1 MGVSINV
8 CKGIRAKR
16 WRCFWKEADEGQA
29 AAVIE
34 GRVPDAGDAVRDRDA
49 GQLAAVVEGIIPD
62 GSDRL
67 ARDRVGNNQSS

>member
-1 MGVSINV
+1 M
-8 CKGIRAKR
+8 
-16 WRCFWKEADEGQA
+16 
-29 AAVIE
+29 E

-49 GQLAAVVEGIIPD
+49 GQAAAVIEGRVPDAGDTGRDRDTGQVAAVVEGIITD